1 MVLRFA
7 IYSAIALLLAGA
19 GILWFARH
27 AAESRSERE
36 VLERA
41 QTTSMLLADRFQR
54 SDFEG
59 PVDATR
65 RAELDHLF
73 SHVIGGEV
81 VRVKLWSKN
90 GTITYSNDPALI
102 GYRDPSGELAGVLAG
117 DAKSEVGGLN
127 DEGGSGREHQG
138 ALRLRSGAHR
148 TTPPSLSASSSS
160 TRPSTR

>member
-1 MVLRFA
+1 MSSHAGASRSPRLVLRFA

-65 RAELDHLF
+65 RAELDHIF

-81 VRVKLWSKN
+81 VRVKLWSKERDDHVLERPGADRLPSIQAGSSRACWP
-90 GTITYSNDPALI
+90 GT
-102 GYRDPSGELAGVLAG
+102 
-117 DAKSEVGGLN
+117 
-127 DEGGSGREHQG
+127 
-138 ALRLRSGAHR
+138 RSPR
-148 TTPPSLSASSSS
+148 SAA
-160 TRPSTR
+160 